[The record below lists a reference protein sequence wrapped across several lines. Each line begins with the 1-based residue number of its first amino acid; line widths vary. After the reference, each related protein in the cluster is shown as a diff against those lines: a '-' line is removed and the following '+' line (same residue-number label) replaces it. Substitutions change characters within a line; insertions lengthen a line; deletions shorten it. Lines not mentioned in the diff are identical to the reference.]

1 MEEKEVL
8 YNFGCNI
15 RAERS
20 RLRLSLEDL
29 AAKTS
34 ITAKHLG
41 KIERGEANPRLTSVI
56 EIMDALGVP
65 FETLYSKK

>member
-20 RLRLSLEDL
+20 RLRLSQEDL

-56 EIMDALGVP
+56 EIMDALGVS